1 MNSTK
6 RFSRKDYSSAPYFR
20 YYMKHNI
27 YQFALFLVITALTMV
42 VPCIIEMGKRRAWSN
57 AFDIT
62 DYGVIGFVL
71 SGFMGLF
78 CGMTAL
84 SYVNNKQNV
93 TLMHSF
99 PLKRTSLF
107 FCETP
112 SGVLYYLISITA
124 GFASLLML
132 SGIGNATA
140 DKKMLLAQYLASVA
154 LFLLIHSAAL
164 LAGGLSG
171 TGVIRFLMTAMVL
184 FFPVVLYGLIVFTF
198 NVGNSAIDSD
208 YYMSK
213 TVVSL
218 LCPSYTL
225 LDVFINGET
234 IRDVLTAIPKTLP
247 YTALHYVGAVLLNN
261 YRRTEDTGK
270 TIIWKP
276 VFVIVKYA
284 VIFAGALLGIIVF
297 GSSLFMGNT
306 GSQDK
311 VFGAV
316 IGLVTSFIL
325 VNSVMY
331 RSIRSLFKGLKP
343 FIAMSVC
350 TLVFT
355 LLVPINAFNF
365 IGRMYSE
372 SNTKSFDVTVD
383 GVEVTLP
390 AENYSEVAKY
400 VAEDYDPY
408 SETVSIPA
416 IWSDNDE
423 EFIKDNFYDYTNDD
437 SADYIEDQP
446 ATVIR
451 SYYMSS
457 TSLRIVQNPKIGMPK
472 AYKAMAAMNDELWK
486 AITATDEY
494 KASMDISSKV
504 TLDNYAVFDITIG
517 GYNAEI
523 SSGGECDVYDDDG
536 NGEYRELTDEE
547 KATRDE
553 LIKKILAAA
562 VYDRESVAD
571 NPVLGTISINMIQ
584 SGVRSYIVYPISAG
598 NLELVNA
605 AYELA
610 AFAGNTEFTPYS
622 SIEDCYKAA
631 AEKYDCAAMVD
642 TKTGEARRI
651 PIDKLTEYMGYTAIP
666 ELLRERLPKICDPGR
681 RGIYPACQDEERLQ

>member
-1 MNSTK
+1 M
-6 RFSRKDYSSAPYFR
+6 
-20 YYMKHNI
+20 
-27 YQFALFLVITALTMV
+27 
-42 VPCIIEMGKRRAWSN
+42 
-57 AFDIT
+57 
-62 DYGVIGFVL
+62 
-71 SGFMGLF
+71 
-78 CGMTAL
+78 
-84 SYVNNKQNV
+84 
-93 TLMHSF
+93 
-99 PLKRTSLF
+99 
-107 FCETP
+107 
-112 SGVLYYLISITA
+112 
-124 GFASLLML
+124 
-132 SGIGNATA
+132 
-140 DKKMLLAQYLASVA
+140 
-154 LFLLIHSAAL
+154 
-164 LAGGLSG
+164 
-171 TGVIRFLMTAMVL
+171 
-184 FFPVVLYGLIVFTF
+184 
-198 NVGNSAIDSD
+198 
-208 YYMSK
+208 
-213 TVVSL
+213 
-218 LCPSYTL
+218 
-225 LDVFINGET
+225 
-234 IRDVLTAIPKTLP
+234 
-247 YTALHYVGAVLLNN
+247 
-261 YRRTEDTGK
+261 
-270 TIIWKP
+270 
-276 VFVIVKYA
+276 FVIVKYA

-316 IGLVTSFIL
+316 IGLVTSFIF

-355 LLVPINAFNF
+355 LIVPINAFNF

-423 EFIKDNFYDYTNDD
+423 EFIKDNFNDYTDD
-437 SADYIEDQP
+437 ENYYIEDQP

-451 SYYMSS
+451 SYYTSG
-457 TSLRIVQNPKIGMPK
+457 TSLRIVQNPKVGLPK
-472 AYKAMAAMNDELWK
+472 AYYTMVAMNGELWK

-494 KASMDISSKV
+494 KASMDISTKV

-536 NGEYRELTDEE
+536 NGEYRELNDEE

-553 LIKKILAAA
+553 LIKKLLAAA

-610 AFAGNTEFTPYS
+610 AFAGNT
-622 SIEDCYKAA
+622 
-631 AEKYDCAAMVD
+631 
-642 TKTGEARRI
+642 RI
-651 PIDKLTEYMGYTAIP
+651 HS
-666 ELLRERLPKICDPGR
+666 
-681 RGIYPACQDEERLQ
+681 LQLN